1 MSGQLIGQ
9 LILWLI
15 VAVVVIAI
23 IYWVMQWLY
32 RRSTKEVAFVRTG
45 FLGEK
50 VVIDGGAFVW
60 PIIHDITPVNMNT
73 LPLAVERTRE
83 EALIT
88 KDRMR
93 VDVEAEFYVRVR
105 SDKTS
110 VSKAA
115 STLGRRTLESDRLNG
130 LLAGKFESALRA
142 VAAEM
147 AMSEMHENRGAYVAR
162 VKEQAQEDLDKN
174 GLELESVAII
184 DIDQT
189 ALEHFNPSNRF
200 DAEGLTSLIKDIEE
214 RRKLRNDIEQ
224 DSMIKIRS
232 RNLEAEKQVLEIER
246 ESEEAR
252 LSQER
257 DVETRRAQQRAELA
271 RERAERET
279 EAESAQ
285 ITAQEAIEKARIS
298 NERSVAEARI
308 ASERAVRA
316 REIERQK
323 EIDAEEIAAT
333 EATETARILQER
345 TVREARIVNEQETEA
360 KDIEAPADH
369 RRSGDCRARG
379 YGTGA
384 YRAGK
389 GVVRGQDRQGA
400 RNTGS
405 GD

>member
-15 VAVVVIAI
+15 VVVVVIAI

-32 RRSTKEVAFVRTG
+32 RRSTKEIAFVRTG

-83 EALIT
+83 QALIT

-105 SDKTS
+105 SDKAS
-110 VSKAA
+110 VARAA
-115 STLGRRTLESDRLNG
+115 STLGRRTLEAQNLHG
-130 LLAGKFESALRA
+130 LLSGKFESALRA

-147 AMSEMHENRGAYVAR
+147 AMGEMHENRGAYVAR
-162 VKEQAQEDLDKN
+162 VKEQAQEDLEKN

-189 ALEHFNPSNRF
+189 ALEFFNPSNRF

-224 DSMIKIRS
+224 DSMIRIRS

-279 EAESAQ
+279 EAEAAQ
-285 ITAQEAIEKARIS
+285 ISSQEAIEKARIS
-298 NERSVAEARI
+298 NQRSVAEA
-308 ASERAVRA
+308 
-316 REIERQK
+316 
-323 EIDAEEIAAT
+323 
-333 EATETARILQER
+333 
-345 TVREARIVNEQETEA
+345 
-360 KDIEAPADH
+360 
-369 RRSGDCRARG
+369 
-379 YGTGA
+379 
-384 YRAGK
+384 
-389 GVVRGQDRQGA
+389 
-400 RNTGS
+400 
-405 GD
+405 